1 MTLEDALGAIPFQSI
16 GLGSIV
22 TLVILLIIRG
32 DIVTR
37 KQHDEVRADRDDWKR
52 IALELMDVNTK
63 TVKAAETTTAVLEA
77 LPRPSRE
84 DPAP

>member
-1 MTLEDALGAIPFQSI
+1 MSVEDVIAAVPFQSI
-16 GLGSIV
+16 GLGGIV

-63 TVKAAETTTAVLEA
+63 AVKAAETTTAVLDA

-84 DPAP
+84 EN